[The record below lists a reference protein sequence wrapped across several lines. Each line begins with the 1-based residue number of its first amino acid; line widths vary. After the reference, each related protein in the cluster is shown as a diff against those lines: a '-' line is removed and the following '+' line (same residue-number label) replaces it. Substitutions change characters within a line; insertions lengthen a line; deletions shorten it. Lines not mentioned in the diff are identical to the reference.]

1 MPQPKLPQPIY
12 LDEATVLPPLESE
25 IQRSRPLIPWRQ
37 RLGGGDSCVDPLTDT
52 AQLQCI
58 RLAFVL
64 WCVLSRY
71 ESSRSKKCKDADGI
85 RILRTI
91 DVDRQDSES

>member
-1 MPQPKLPQPIY
+1 M
-12 LDEATVLPPLESE
+12 
-25 IQRSRPLIPWRQ
+25 
-37 RLGGGDSCVDPLTDT
+37 DPLTDT

-85 RILRTI
+85 RILRTR
-91 DVDRQDSES
+91 DVNGQDSES